1 MRLATREER
10 RANFRNWRLMLL
22 GAFLGLVG
30 VALADYQWV
39 ILGFLKSLWPR

>member
-22 GAFLGLVG
+22 GACLGLVG
-30 VALADYQWV
+30 VALADHQWV
-39 ILGFLKSLWPR
+39 ILGFVKSLWPR